1 VKSYKKGGLDWPVFI
16 LSSGFLIAFIVISFI
31 NSDAVDQA
39 ISVLFDYSANL
50 FGAYWQIL
58 LLLNFLIGLV
68 LAVSKYGKVR
78 LGKQDK
84 PKYSYFG
91 WVSMILVTLLAS
103 GGVFWAASEPIQH
116 YISSPP
122 ITGEESGHVAGAF
135 AHSFLHWGFSAWA
148 ILGTLATIV
157 MMYVHYSKGFP
168 LRPRGLLYPI
178 FGEKIYH
185 KSIIGTAADTFSII
199 ATVAGTLG
207 PLGFL
212 GLQIG
217 YGLNYLFDIPN
228 TISLSIWVV
237 IILVAVAGISAATG
251 VDRGIYY
258 LSNYNVQF
266 TIFLAV
272 VVLIIGPT
280 LYIIDAFVGGTGYH
294 LQHFFEM
301 SLYRG
306 DTEWLGWWTI
316 FFWGWF
322 IGYAPML
329 IVFIS
334 RISRGRT
341 IRELII
347 AVSVIAPLV
356 TNFWFAIVGGSGVF
370 FEIENPGVI
379 SGPFNEGGMEAAV
392 MAISSQLPMGTL
404 IGIGFLLASII
415 FVATTTDTMSYTVAA
430 TLSGHDHPKR
440 WLRVFWAAL
449 FGLTTVMIL
458 SIGED
463 SIASIQNSIV
473 ITAVPVSL
481 LLFYRHCGMHL
492 GLRGKWHWSKDSF
505 GKERCERKSVDIKT
519 REKRYCPPD
528 TWQYL
533 FFVSGISC

>member
-1 VKSYKKGGLDWPVFI
+1 MKFKKGAKLNWPVFI
-16 LSSGFLIAFIVISFI
+16 VSGGFLILFVLLSFI
-31 NSDAVDQA
+31 NNEMVDNA
-39 ISVLFDYSANL
+39 ISVLFDYSAEF
-50 FGAYWQIL
+50 FGAYWQVL
-58 LLLNFLIGLV
+58 LLMNFLIGLG

-103 GGVFWAASEPIQH
+103 GGVFWAAAEPMEH
-116 YISSPP
+116 FMSTPP
-122 ITGEESGHVAGAF
+122 LHGGGEFNNIPAAF
-135 AHSFLHWGFSAWA
+135 AQSFMHWGFTAWA
-148 ILGTLATIV
+148 ILGTLSAIV
-157 MMYVHYSKGFP
+157 MMYVHYSKGLP

-178 FGEKIYH
+178 FGEKIYR
-185 KSIIGTAADTFSII
+185 KSIIGSTADITSII

-212 GLQIG
+212 GLQIS
-217 YGLNYLFDIPN
+217 YGLNHLFDIPN
-228 TISLSIWVV
+228 TLSLSIWVV
-237 IILVAVAGISAATG
+237 VILVAVAGISAATG

-258 LSNYNVQF
+258 LSNYNVIF
-266 TIFLAV
+266 TIFLAA
-272 VVLIIGPT
+272 VVLLIGPT
-280 LYIIDAFVGGTGYH
+280 MFIIDAFVGGTGFH
-294 LQHFFEM
+294 LQNFFEM

-306 DTEWLGWWTI
+306 DGEWLGWWTL

-347 AVSVIAPLV
+347 AVSIVAPLV
-356 TNFWFAIVGGSGVF
+356 NNFWFSIVGGTGVF
-370 FEIENPGVI
+370 FEMENPGSV
-379 SGPFNEGGMEAAV
+379 STPLSEGGMEAAV
-392 MAISSQLPMGTL
+392 MAITDQLPLGTL
-404 IGIGFLLASII
+404 MGLGFLLVSII

-430 TLSGHDHPKR
+430 TLTGNDNPSK
-440 WLRVFWAAL
+440 WLRVFWAAI

-481 LLFYRHCGMHL
+481 LLLPPLWSAPRIARKMAVEQ
-492 GLRGKWHWSKDSF
+492 GLIWQR
-505 GKERCERKSVDIKT
+505 EMRKKVDK
-519 REKRYCPPD
+519 
-528 TWQYL
+528 
-533 FFVSGISC
+533 